1 MLDDP
6 GHAPLAKT
14 RKQAFWIRLQRFGP
28 LCGLER
34 EFCTRARIRIAVLGA
49 QSAPKRH
56 WQPVAGSAGIS
67 RAEPVTGLSQ
77 CTRQAQAW
85 DSPDIRARS
94 PRPPIAVSTLKLRTW
109 AMLARVIVGGLEVIH
124 GFTSLTHSLH
134 GPPVSHEHK
143 SNSRHHFVG
152 TRRCS
157 ASGAPR
163 PRAPRVPSSQSG

>member
-34 EFCTRARIRIAVLGA
+34 EFCTRARIRTAVLGA

-77 CTRQAQAW
+77 GTRQAEAW

-134 GPPVSHEHK
+134 GPTRQPRAQVQQQASL
-143 SNSRHHFVG
+143 RR